1 MQNFWTV
8 ARSGDKEN
16 TATNHWYRR
25 PGTTGPNPLQYSA
38 HDATGDK
45 FSPFGFRSLPLPG
58 SAVRTT
64 QLAEGSRRAR
74 DPSMA
79 RRSLAGDATAGAAS
93 RVRFA
98 PTSNNLLV
106 SSWDSVRAPSPPR
119 GSLRLR
125 HPLLATSGWVEFE
138 GDGNSSKIYLRLR
151 GCIFSKSP
159 EVSSFRIPIWA
170 RSGRFEIWGEIVSGV

>member
-64 QLAEGSRRAR
+64 QLAEGPRRAR
-74 DPSMA
+74 DRDGEAEPGGRRNR
-79 RRSLAGDATAGAAS
+79 RRSIPG
-93 RVRFA
+93 
-98 PTSNNLLV
+98 
-106 SSWDSVRAPSPPR
+106 SVRAHLQQPARLLMGFGES
-119 GSLRLR
+119 SLPASRF
-125 HPLLATSGWVEFE
+125 LA
-138 GDGNSSKIYLRLR
+138 
-151 GCIFSKSP
+151 
-159 EVSSFRIPIWA
+159 A
-170 RSGRFEIWGEIVSGV
+170 

>member
-25 PGTTGPNPLQYSA
+25 PGTTGRNPLQYSA

-45 FSPFGFRSLPLPG
+45 VFP
-58 SAVRTT
+58 VRISEPSTPRFCSSHYT
-64 QLAEGSRRAR
+64 ASSQLAEGSRRAR

-106 SSWDSVRAPSPPR
+106 SSWDSVRALSPPR

-151 GCIFSKSP
+151 GCNFSKSP

-170 RSGRFEIWGEIVSGV
+170 RSGRFEI